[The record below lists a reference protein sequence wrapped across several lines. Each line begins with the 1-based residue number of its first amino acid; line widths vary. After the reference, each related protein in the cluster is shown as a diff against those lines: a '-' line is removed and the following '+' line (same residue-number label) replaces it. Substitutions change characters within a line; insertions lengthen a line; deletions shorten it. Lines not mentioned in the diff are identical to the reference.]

1 MRLSQ
6 RILEDDMKPDVPDS
20 VNRDQRKARLAALLR
35 ENLKRRKRQQRS
47 RAAAPATADKT
58 RPAARDPKG

>member
-1 MRLSQ
+1 MN
-6 RILEDDMKPDVPDS
+6 PDVPDS